1 MQYIDLT
8 PSWSGVF
15 RIYLAVLANPD
26 ATADA
31 RITAEQE
38 LQRMA
43 DLADRYVA
51 SAKAGAK

>member
-51 SAKAGAK
+51 SVKDGAK